1 MRIFF
6 LTVLLLSSFA
16 FGQNEFFDK
25 FFHIPSKLQD
35 KELRVYIS
43 QDGTLND
50 RSAFILKQ
58 TKEKWKGKFYLE
70 EGRGKFTVRKFKLK
84 NGDKF
89 WSILMNNIPKVD
101 TSFSDY
107 SLHPT
112 FYEVHITNNTPTKA
126 YNFLDATNC
135 ENINNETMKSVF
147 VFFSLL
153 ERRFRIKL

>member
-1 MRIFF
+1 
-6 LTVLLLSSFA
+6 
-16 FGQNEFFDK
+16 
-25 FFHIPSKLQD
+25 
-35 KELRVYIS
+35 
-43 QDGTLND
+43 
-50 RSAFILKQ
+50 
-58 TKEKWKGKFYLE
+58 
-70 EGRGKFTVRKFKLK
+70 
-84 NGDKF
+84 
-89 WSILMNNIPKVD
+89 MNNIPKVD

-112 FYEVHITNNTPTKA
+112 FYEVHITNNTSTKA